1 MSFDL
6 GESYSEFQLLQ
17 RESISELNSL
27 ALLFTHL
34 KTGAEV
40 LVIEN
45 DDDNKVFSATFKTPP
60 SNDRGVAHILEHSV
74 LCGSRKYP
82 VKEPFLELL
91 KGSLQTFLNAMTFPD
106 KTMYPVAS
114 RNKKDFFNLMD
125 VYLDAVF
132 YPNITEETFMQEG
145 WHHELELPD
154 KNITYKGV
162 VFNEMKGVFS
172 SPENILD
179 RHLAHSLFPSTTY
192 GFESGGDP
200 EAITDLTYREFK
212 NFHNKYY
219 HPSNS
224 RIFFYGDGDTLE
236 YLNFLDNEY
245 LKDFESIQ
253 IESAINAQRRF
264 SKPKRKIIFYPV
276 SKDESLDK
284 KTFVVVGFKLDKS
297 TNHEHCL
304 AFNILS
310 YLLLGTSASPLRK
323 ALLESELG
331 SEVIGGGF
339 DDNRFE
345 TTFAVG
351 LKGTEANNEDEI
363 LELIFS
369 TLKNLVDDGIEENM
383 VRSAVNSIDFKLR
396 ESNFGGFPKGI
407 VYNIQ
412 TLASWLYGSD
422 PFMHLKY
429 DKLMGKIKRK
439 SKERYFE
446 NLIDKYLL
454 NNNHQSVMI
463 AKPKPGLE
471 KKKDAKVRK
480 NMRTL
485 KASMSQSD
493 IENLVQ
499 KTQQLQAMQIKPDSP
514 EALEKL
520 PSLDIQ
526 DIEVKSERFPMELK
540 RESKPKILFHD
551 LFTNNI
557 AYVQIGFDALSIPLD
572 KIPYLSLVGK
582 LVLGMGTRRHSYME
596 ISQLLGIHTGGLR
609 SWHFTSAEIN
619 DHKSILSRIFFS
631 GKALMENLNHLFDIW
646 EELIQEHDFNNPKRL
661 IEIIKSSKADM
672 EDSILS
678 SGNHYVLSRL
688 NSYKSP
694 LGQYN
699 ELSEG
704 ISYYKF
710 LEKLLDRAE
719 KNPDEVAEEFR
730 NIAQSLFTKENIFV
744 NITAPE
750 NDYKKIEKRVI
761 GLTQNLSDKKQPLVN
776 FKFETGPVNE
786 AFLTASSVQ
795 FVGKGANLFELGMEY
810 SGKFDVLNSV
820 LRTCFL
826 WDRVRVQGGAYG
838 SQSSFD
844 SYSGD
849 YGLVSYRDPNLTETL
864 DIYDQIA
871 DYIENFNISEKE
883 LTKILIGCVGRLD
896 PPMTADRKGSASMVE
911 YLTGKTYELKQK
923 RRDEL
928 LSTRLEDI
936 KSFAVLFR
944 KIKESGNICVL
955 GNDEKIKKSKNRFDH
970 LVKVFD

>member
-1 MSFDL
+1 MSFEL
-6 GESYSEFQLLQ
+6 GKNYSGFQLQ
-17 RESISELNSL
+17 QQESISELNSL

-40 LVIEN
+40 LVMEN

-132 YPNITEETFMQEG
+132 YPNITQETFMQEG

-154 KNITYKGV
+154 QNISYKGV

-172 SPENILD
+172 SPESILD

-200 EAITDLTYREFK
+200 EAITDLTYKEFK
-212 NFHNKYY
+212 DFHNKHY

-245 LKDFESIQ
+245 LKDFNSIK
-253 IESAINAQRRF
+253 IESAISAQRRF
-264 SKPKRKIIFYPV
+264 SKPKRKEIFYPV

-304 AFNILS
+304 AFSILS
-310 YLLLGTSASPLRK
+310 HLLLGTSASPLRK

-351 LKGTEANNEDEI
+351 LKGTEASNEDKI
-363 LELIFS
+363 IRLIFS
-369 TLKNLVDDGIEENM
+369 TLKNLVDDGIETNM
-383 VRSAVNSIDFKLR
+383 VKSAVNSIDFKLR

-429 DKLMGKIKRK
+429 DKLMEKIKRK
-439 SKERYFE
+439 SNEKYFE
-446 NLIDKYLL
+446 NLIYKYLL
-454 NNNHQSVMI
+454 NNNHQSVML
-463 AKPKPGLE
+463 AKPKPDLE
-471 KKKDAKVRK
+471 KKKEAKVRK
-480 NMRTL
+480 SMKTL

-493 IENLVQ
+493 IKNLVQ
-499 KTQQLQAMQIKPDSP
+499 KTQELQAMQIKPDSP

-526 DIEVKSERFPMELK
+526 DIAVESERFPMALK
-540 RESKPKILFHD
+540 RESEPKILFHV

-572 KIPYLSLVGK
+572 KIPYLSLVGN
-582 LVLGMGTRRHSYME
+582 LVLGMGTRKHSYME

-609 SWHFTSAEIN
+609 SWHFTSAEVN
-619 DHKSILSRIFFS
+619 DHKKILSHIFFS
-631 GKALMENLNHLFDIW
+631 GKCLMGNTDHLFDIW
-646 EELIQEHDFNNPKRL
+646 EEVILEHDFNNPKRL
-661 IEIIKSSKADM
+661 IEIIKSSKASM

-688 NSYKSP
+688 NSYQSII
-694 LGQYN
+694 GQYD
-699 ELSEG
+699 ELTDG
-704 ISYYKF
+704 ISYYRF

-719 KNPDEVAEEFR
+719 KNIDEVAEEFKGITQ
-730 NIAQSLFTKENIFV
+730 NLFTKENIFV

-750 NDYKKIEKRVI
+750 SDYKKIENRVVGLSQKLPSKKQSPAKLKFEI
-761 GLTQNLSDKKQPLVN
+761 GLI
-776 FKFETGPVNE
+776 NE

-795 FVGKGANLFELGMEY
+795 FVGKGINLFELGMEY
-810 SGKFDVLNSV
+810 SGRFDVLNAV

-864 DIYDQIA
+864 DIYDQIG
-871 DYIENFNISEKE
+871 DYLDTLDISDKE

-896 PPMTADRKGSASMVE
+896 PPMTADRKGSISMVE

-928 LSTRLEDI
+928 LSTRLGDI
-936 KSFAVLFR
+936 KSFAGLCR
-944 KIKESGNICVL
+944 KIKASGNVCVL
-955 GNDEKIKKSKNRFDH
+955 GNEEKIKKSKNSFDH

>member
-6 GESYSEFQLLQ
+6 GKSYSGFQLNQ

-27 ALLFTHL
+27 ALLFTHQ

-40 LVIEN
+40 LVMEN

-172 SPENILD
+172 SPESILD

-200 EAITDLTYREFK
+200 EAITDLTYQEFK
-212 NFHNKYY
+212 NFHSMHY

-236 YLNFLDNEY
+236 YLNFLDDGY
-245 LKDFESIQ
+245 LKNFKSAPVQ
-253 IESAINAQRRF
+253 SAISPQRRF
-264 SKPKRKIIFYPV
+264 SKPKRKEIFYPV
-276 SKDESLDK
+276 SKGESLDH

-310 YLLLGTSASPLRK
+310 YLLLGTAASPLRK
-323 ALLESELG
+323 ALLDSELG
-331 SEVIGGGF
+331 SEVVGGGF
-339 DDNRFE
+339 DDNRLE

-351 LKGTEANNEDEI
+351 LKGTEGNNEDKI

-369 TLKNLVDDGIEENM
+369 TLKNLVDKGIEEDM
-383 VRSAVNSIDFKLR
+383 VKSAVNSVDFKLR

-412 TLASWLYGSD
+412 TLASWLYGAD

-429 DKLMGKIKRK
+429 DKLMEKIKRK
-439 SKERYFE
+439 STDRYFE
-446 NLIDKYLL
+446 SLIDKYLL
-454 NNNHQSVMI
+454 NNNHQSVML
-463 AKPKPGLE
+463 AKPKPDLE

-485 KASMSQSD
+485 KDSMSLKD
-493 IENLVQ
+493 IESLVQ
-499 KTQQLQAMQIKPDSP
+499 KTQELQAMQIKADTP

-526 DIEVKSERFPMELK
+526 DIGVKSERFPMELK
-540 RESKPKILFHD
+540 RESEPKILFHD

-557 AYVQIGFDALSIPLD
+557 AYVQIGFDALNVPLN
-572 KIPYLSLVGK
+572 KIPYLSLIGS
-582 LVLGMGTRRHSYME
+582 LVLGMGTRKHSYME

-609 SWHFTSAEIN
+609 SWHFTASNVN
-619 DHKSILSRIFFS
+619 DPKKILSRIFFS
-631 GKALMENLNHLFDIW
+631 GKALMGNLDHLFNIW
-646 EELIQEHDFNNPKRL
+646 EEVIFEYDFNNPKRL
-661 IEIIKSSKADM
+661 VEIIKSSKAGM

-688 NSYKSP
+688 NSYQSL
-694 LGQYN
+694 LGKYN
-699 ELSEG
+699 ELVEG
-704 ISYYKF
+704 ISYYRF
-710 LEKLLDRAE
+710 LDELLVRVE
-719 KNPDEVAEEFR
+719 KNPDEVAEEFKGV
-730 NIAQSLFTKENIFV
+730 AQSLFTKENIFV
-744 NITAPE
+744 NITSPE
-750 NDYKKIEKRVI
+750 SDYKIIEKRAI
-761 GLTQNLSDKKQPLVN
+761 GLTQNLSDKKEFPADL
-776 FKFETGPVNE
+776 KFDVGPKNE

-810 SGKFDVLNSV
+810 SGKFDVLNAV

-844 SYSGD
+844 PYSGD

-871 DYIENFNISEKE
+871 DYIENLDISDTE

-896 PPMTADRKGSASMVE
+896 PPITADRKGAVSMVE
-911 YLTGKTYELKQK
+911 YLTEKTYELKQK

-928 LSTRLEDI
+928 LSTSLEDI

-955 GNDEKIKKSKNRFDH
+955 GNEEKIKKSKNRFDH

>member
-1 MSFDL
+1 MSFEL
-6 GESYSEFQLLQ
+6 GKNYSGFQLQ
-17 RESISELNSL
+17 QQESISELNSL

-40 LVIEN
+40 LVMEN

-132 YPNITEETFMQEG
+132 YPNITQETFMQEG

-154 KNITYKGV
+154 QNISYKGV

-172 SPENILD
+172 SPESILD

-200 EAITDLTYREFK
+200 EAITDLTYKEFK
-212 NFHNKYY
+212 DFHNKHY

-245 LKDFESIQ
+245 LKDFNSIK
-253 IESAINAQRRF
+253 IESAISAQRRF
-264 SKPKRKIIFYPV
+264 SKPKRKEIFYPV

-304 AFNILS
+304 TFSILS
-310 YLLLGTSASPLRK
+310 HLLLGTSASPLRK

-351 LKGTEANNEDEI
+351 LKGTEASNEDKI
-363 LELIFS
+363 IRLIFS
-369 TLKNLVDDGIEENM
+369 TLKNLVDDGIETNM
-383 VRSAVNSIDFKLR
+383 VKSAVNSIDFKLR

-429 DKLMGKIKRK
+429 DKLMEKIKRK
-439 SKERYFE
+439 SNEKYFE
-446 NLIDKYLL
+446 NLIYKYLL
-454 NNNHQSVMI
+454 NNNHQSVML
-463 AKPKPGLE
+463 AKPKPDLE
-471 KKKDAKVRK
+471 KKKEAKVRK
-480 NMRTL
+480 SMKTL

-493 IENLVQ
+493 IKNLVQ
-499 KTQQLQAMQIKPDSP
+499 KTQELQAMQIKPDSP

-526 DIEVKSERFPMELK
+526 DIAVESERFPMELK
-540 RESKPKILFHD
+540 RESEPKILFHD

-572 KIPYLSLVGK
+572 KIPYLSLVGN
-582 LVLGMGTRRHSYME
+582 LVLGMGTRKHSYME

-609 SWHFTSAEIN
+609 SWHFTSAEVN
-619 DHKSILSRIFFS
+619 DHKKILSHIFFS
-631 GKALMENLNHLFDIW
+631 GKCLMGNTDHLFDIW
-646 EELIQEHDFNNPKRL
+646 EEVILEHDFNNPKRL
-661 IEIIKSSKADM
+661 IEIIKSSKASM
-672 EDSILS
+672 EDSI
-678 SGNHYVLSRL
+678 
-688 NSYKSP
+688 
-694 LGQYN
+694 
-699 ELSEG
+699 
-704 ISYYKF
+704 
-710 LEKLLDRAE
+710 
-719 KNPDEVAEEFR
+719 
-730 NIAQSLFTKENIFV
+730 
-744 NITAPE
+744 
-750 NDYKKIEKRVI
+750 
-761 GLTQNLSDKKQPLVN
+761 
-776 FKFETGPVNE
+776 
-786 AFLTASSVQ
+786 
-795 FVGKGANLFELGMEY
+795 
-810 SGKFDVLNSV
+810 
-820 LRTCFL
+820 
-826 WDRVRVQGGAYG
+826 
-838 SQSSFD
+838 
-844 SYSGD
+844 
-849 YGLVSYRDPNLTETL
+849 
-864 DIYDQIA
+864 
-871 DYIENFNISEKE
+871 
-883 LTKILIGCVGRLD
+883 
-896 PPMTADRKGSASMVE
+896 
-911 YLTGKTYELKQK
+911 
-923 RRDEL
+923 
-928 LSTRLEDI
+928 
-936 KSFAVLFR
+936 
-944 KIKESGNICVL
+944 
-955 GNDEKIKKSKNRFDH
+955 
-970 LVKVFD
+970 

>member
-1 MSFDL
+1 MSFEL
-6 GESYSEFQLLQ
+6 GKNYSGFQLQ
-17 RESISELNSL
+17 QQESISELNSL

-40 LVIEN
+40 LVMEN

-132 YPNITEETFMQEG
+132 YPNITQETFMQEG

-154 KNITYKGV
+154 ENISYKGV

-172 SPENILD
+172 SPESILD

-200 EAITDLTYREFK
+200 EAITDLTYKEFK
-212 NFHNKYY
+212 DFHNKHY

-245 LKDFESIQ
+245 LKDFDSIK
-253 IESAINAQRRF
+253 IESAISTQRRF
-264 SKPKRKIIFYPV
+264 SKPKRKEIFYPV

-304 AFNILS
+304 AFSILS
-310 YLLLGTSASPLRK
+310 HLLLGTSASPLRK

-351 LKGTEANNEDEI
+351 LKGTEASNEDKI
-363 LELIFS
+363 IGLIFS
-369 TLKNLVDDGIEENM
+369 TLKNLVDDGIETNM
-383 VRSAVNSIDFKLR
+383 VKSAVNSIDFKLR

-429 DKLMGKIKRK
+429 DKLMEKIKRK
-439 SKERYFE
+439 SNEKYFE

-454 NNNHQSVMI
+454 NNNHQSVML
-463 AKPKPGLE
+463 AKPKPDLE

-480 NMRTL
+480 NMKTL

-493 IENLVQ
+493 IKNLVQ
-499 KTQQLQAMQIKPDSP
+499 KTQELQAMQIKPDSP

-526 DIEVKSERFPMELK
+526 DITVESERFPMELK
-540 RESKPKILFHD
+540 RESEPKILFHD

-572 KIPYLSLVGK
+572 KIPYLSLVGN
-582 LVLGMGTRRHSYME
+582 LVLGMGTRKHSYME

-609 SWHFTSAEIN
+609 SWHFTSAEVN
-619 DHKSILSRIFFS
+619 DHKKILSHIFFS
-631 GKALMENLNHLFDIW
+631 GKCLMGNTDHLFDIW
-646 EELIQEHDFNNPKRL
+646 EEVILEYDFNNPKRL
-661 IEIIKSSKADM
+661 IEIIKSSKASM

-688 NSYKSP
+688 NSYQSII
-694 LGQYN
+694 GQYD
-699 ELSEG
+699 ELTDG
-704 ISYYKF
+704 ISYYRF

-719 KNPDEVAEEFR
+719 KNIDEVAEEFKGITQ
-730 NIAQSLFTKENIFV
+730 NLFTKENIFV

-750 NDYKKIEKRVI
+750 SDYKKIEDRVVD
-761 GLTQNLSDKKQPLVN
+761 LSQKLPSKKQSPVKL
-776 FKFETGPVNE
+776 KFEIGPVNE

-795 FVGKGANLFELGMEY
+795 FVGKGINLFELGMKY
-810 SGKFDVLNSV
+810 SGRFDVLNAV

-864 DIYDQIA
+864 DIYDQIGEYL
-871 DYIENFNISEKE
+871 DTLDISDKE

-896 PPMTADRKGSASMVE
+896 PPMTADRKGSISMVE

-928 LSTRLEDI
+928 LSTRLDDI
-936 KSFAVLFR
+936 KSFAGIFR
-944 KIKESGNICVL
+944 KIKESGNVCVL
-955 GNDEKIKKSKNRFDH
+955 GNEEKIKKSKNRFDH

>member
-1 MSFDL
+1 MSFEL
-6 GESYSEFQLLQ
+6 GESYSGFTLYQQ
-17 RESISELNSL
+17 ESISELNSM

-40 LVIEN
+40 LVMEN

-154 KNITYKGV
+154 RNITYKGV
-162 VFNEMKGVFS
+162 VLNEMKGVFS
-172 SPENILD
+172 SPESILD

-200 EAITDLTYREFK
+200 EAITDLTYKEFK
-212 NFHNKYY
+212 NFHNKHY

-224 RIFFYGDGDTLE
+224 RIFFYGDGNTLE
-236 YLNFLDNEY
+236 YLNFLDNKY
-245 LKDFESIQ
+245 LKDFESIK
-253 IESAINAQRRF
+253 IESSVSAQRRF
-264 SKPKRKIIFYPV
+264 SKPKRKVIFYPV
-276 SKDESLDK
+276 SKDESLSQ
-284 KTFVVVGFKLDKS
+284 KTFVAVGFKLDKS

-323 ALLESELG
+323 ALLDSELG

-339 DDNRFE
+339 DENRFE

-351 LKGTEANNEDEI
+351 LKGTEANNENKI

-369 TLKNLVDDGIEENM
+369 TLENLVDNGIEEDM
-383 VRSAVNSIDFKLR
+383 VKSAVNSIDFKLR

-429 DKLMGKIKRK
+429 DKLMRKIKRK
-439 SKERYFE
+439 SQERYFE
-446 NLIDKYLL
+446 SLIDKYLL
-454 NNNHQSVMI
+454 NNNHQSVVL
-463 AKPKPGLE
+463 AKPKSDLE
-471 KKKDAKVRK
+471 KKKDAKIRK
-480 NMRTL
+480 NMRAL
-485 KASMSQSD
+485 KASMSQND
-493 IENLVQ
+493 IDSLVK
-499 KTQQLQAMQIKPDSP
+499 KTQELQAMQIKPDSP
-514 EALEKL
+514 EDLEKL

-540 RESKPKILFHD
+540 RESEPKILFHD

-557 AYVQIGFDALSIPLD
+557 AYVQIGFDALNIPLE
-572 KIPYLSLVGK
+572 KIPYLSLVGN
-582 LVLGMGTRRHSYME
+582 LVLGMGTNRHSYME

-609 SWHFTSAEIN
+609 SWHFTSTKIN
-619 DHKSILSRIFFS
+619 DHKNILSRIFFS
-631 GKALMENLNHLFDIW
+631 GKGLMENLDHLFNIW
-646 EELIQEHDFNNPKRL
+646 EEVILEHDFNNPKRL
-661 IEIIKSSKADM
+661 IEIIKSSKALM

-688 NSYKSP
+688 NSYKSL

-699 ELSEG
+699 EIIEG

-719 KNPDEVAEEFR
+719 KNPNEVAEEFKR
-730 NIAQSLFTKENIFV
+730 VTQSLFTKENIFV
-744 NITAPE
+744 NITAPG

-761 GLTQNLSDKKQPLVN
+761 GLTQKLPHQKQPSV
-776 FKFETGPVNE
+776 KFEFKTGPVNE

-795 FVGKGANLFELGMEY
+795 FVGKGANLYELGMEY
-810 SGKFDVLNSV
+810 SGKFDVLNAV

-871 DYIENFNISEKE
+871 DYIENLGISEKE
-883 LTKILIGCVGRLD
+883 LTKVLIGCVGRLD
-896 PPMTADRKGSASMVE
+896 PPMTPDRKGSTSMIE

-928 LSTRLEDI
+928 LSTRVEDI
-936 KSFAVLFR
+936 KSFASLFR
-944 KIKESGNICVL
+944 KIKESGSICVL
-955 GNDEKIKKSKNRFDH
+955 GNEEKINKSKNRFDH

>member
-1 MSFDL
+1 MGFEL
-6 GESYSEFQLLQ
+6 GKNYSGFRLNQQ
-17 RESISELNSL
+17 ESISELNSL

-40 LVIEN
+40 LVMEN

-145 WHHELELPD
+145 WHHELERPD

-172 SPENILD
+172 SPESILD

-200 EAITDLTYREFK
+200 EAITDLTYEEFK
-212 NFHNKYY
+212 SFHNKHY

-245 LKDFESIQ
+245 LKDFESIE
-253 IESAINAQRRF
+253 IESAVNAQRRF
-264 SKPKRKIIFYPV
+264 SKPKRKEIFYPV

-284 KTFVVVGFKLDKS
+284 KTFVIVGFKLDKS

-323 ALLESELG
+323 ALLDSEFG

-351 LKGTEANNEDEI
+351 LKGTETDNEDQI
-363 LELIFS
+363 IELIFS
-369 TLKNLVDDGIEENM
+369 TLKNLVDNGIEENM
-383 VRSAVNSIDFKLR
+383 VKSAVNSIDFKLR

-412 TLASWLYGSD
+412 TLASWLYDSD

-446 NLIDKYLL
+446 NLIGKYLL
-454 NNNHQSVMI
+454 NNNHQSVML
-463 AKPKPGLE
+463 AKPKPDLE

-480 NMRTL
+480 NMRAL
-485 KASMSQSD
+485 KGSMSQND
-493 IENLVQ
+493 IKNLVQ
-499 KTQQLQAMQIKPDSP
+499 KTQELQAMQIKPDSP

-520 PSLDIQ
+520 PSLDIH
-526 DIEVKSERFPMELK
+526 DIEVESERFPMELRK
-540 RESKPKILFHD
+540 ESEPKILFHD

-572 KIPYLSLVGK
+572 KIPYLSLVGN
-582 LVLGMGTRRHSYME
+582 LVLGMGTRKHSYME

-609 SWHFTSAEIN
+609 SWHFTSTRIN
-619 DHKSILSRIFFS
+619 DHKSLLSRIFFS
-631 GKALMENLNHLFDIW
+631 GKGLMENLDHLFDIW
-646 EELIQEHDFNNPKRL
+646 DEVILEYDFNNPKRL
-661 IEIIKSSKADM
+661 VEIIKSSKASM

-688 NSYKSP
+688 NSYQSS

-699 ELSEG
+699 ELTDG
-704 ISYYKF
+704 ISYYRF
-710 LEKLLDRAE
+710 LETLLDRAE
-719 KNPDEVAEEFR
+719 KNPDEVAEEFKGVT
-730 NIAQSLFTKENIFV
+730 QSLFTKENIFV

-750 NDYKKIEKRVI
+750 NDYKRIEKRVMS
-761 GLTQNLSDKKQPLVN
+761 LTQNLSTKKQTPAILK
-776 FKFETGPVNE
+776 FKTGPVNE
-786 AFLTASSVQ
+786 AFLTVSSVQ
-795 FVGKGANLFELGMEY
+795 FVGKGTNLFELGMEY
-810 SGKFDVLNSV
+810 SGKFDVLNAV

-864 DIYDQIA
+864 DIYDQIG
-871 DYIENFNISEKE
+871 DYLKNLDISDKE

-911 YLTGKTYELKQK
+911 YLTGKTYALKQK

-936 KSFAVLFR
+936 KSFAGLFR
-944 KIKESGNICVL
+944 KIKESGNVCVL
-955 GNDEKIKKSKNRFDH
+955 GNEEKIKKSKNRFDH

>member
-1 MSFDL
+1 MSFEL
-6 GESYSEFQLLQ
+6 GKNYSGFQLQ
-17 RESISELNSL
+17 QQESISELNSL

-40 LVIEN
+40 LVMEN

-132 YPNITEETFMQEG
+132 YPNITQETFMQEG

-154 KNITYKGV
+154 QNISYKGV

-172 SPENILD
+172 SPESILD

-200 EAITDLTYREFK
+200 EAITDLTYKEFK
-212 NFHNKYY
+212 DFHNKHY

-245 LKDFESIQ
+245 LKDFNSIK
-253 IESAINAQRRF
+253 IESAISAQRRF
-264 SKPKRKIIFYPV
+264 SKPKRKEIFYPV

-304 AFNILS
+304 AFSILS
-310 YLLLGTSASPLRK
+310 HLLLGTSASPLRK

-351 LKGTEANNEDEI
+351 LKGTEASNEDKI
-363 LELIFS
+363 IRLIFS
-369 TLKNLVDDGIEENM
+369 TLKNLVDDGIETNM
-383 VRSAVNSIDFKLR
+383 VKSAVNSIDFKLR

-429 DKLMGKIKRK
+429 DKLMEKIKRK
-439 SKERYFE
+439 SNEKYFE

-454 NNNHQSVMI
+454 NNNHQSVML
-463 AKPKPGLE
+463 AKPKPDLE
-471 KKKDAKVRK
+471 KKKEAKVRK
-480 NMRTL
+480 SMKIL
-485 KASMSQSD
+485 KASMSQND

-499 KTQQLQAMQIKPDSP
+499 KTQELQAMQVKSDPP

-520 PSLDIQ
+520 PSLDIK
-526 DIEVKSERFPMELK
+526 DITVKSERFPMELK
-540 RESKPKILFHD
+540 RESEPKILFHD

-557 AYVQIGFDALSIPLD
+557 AYIQIGFDALSIPLD
-572 KIPYLSLVGK
+572 KVPYLSLVGN
-582 LVLGMGTRRHSYME
+582 LVLGMGTQKHSYME

-609 SWHFTSAEIN
+609 SWHFTSAEVN
-619 DHKSILSRIFFS
+619 DHKKILSHIFFS
-631 GKALMENLNHLFDIW
+631 GKCLMENIDHLFDIW
-646 EELIQEHDFNNPKRL
+646 EEVILEYDFNNPKRL
-661 IEIIKSSKADM
+661 IEIIKSSKASM
-672 EDSILS
+672 EDSVLS

-688 NSYKSP
+688 NSYQSII
-694 LGQYN
+694 GQYN
-699 ELSEG
+699 ELTDG
-704 ISYYKF
+704 ISYFRF

-719 KNPDEVAEEFR
+719 KNINEVAEEFKA
-730 NIAQSLFTKENIFV
+730 ITQCLFTKENIFV

-750 NDYKKIEKRVI
+750 SNYKKIENKVV
-761 GLTQNLSDKKQPLVN
+761 GLSQKLSSKKQSPTKLI
-776 FKFETGPVNE
+776 FKTSPTNE

-795 FVGKGANLFELGMEY
+795 FVGKGINLFELGMEY
-810 SGKFDVLNSV
+810 SGRFDVLNAV

-864 DIYDQIA
+864 DIYDQIG
-871 DYIENFNISEKE
+871 DYLETLDISDKE

-896 PPMTADRKGSASMVE
+896 PPMTADRKGSVSMVE

-928 LSTRLEDI
+928 LSTRLDDI
-936 KSFAVLFR
+936 KSFAGLFR
-944 KIKESGNICVL
+944 KIKESGNVCVL
-955 GNDEKIKKSKNRFDH
+955 GNEEKIKKSKNRFDH

>member
-1 MSFDL
+1 MSFEL
-6 GESYSEFQLLQ
+6 GKNYSGFQLQ
-17 RESISELNSL
+17 QQESISELNSL

-40 LVIEN
+40 LVMEN

-132 YPNITEETFMQEG
+132 YPNITQETFMQEG

-154 KNITYKGV
+154 QNISYKGV

-172 SPENILD
+172 SPESILD

-200 EAITDLTYREFK
+200 EAITDLTYKEFK
-212 NFHNKYY
+212 DFHNKHY

-245 LKDFESIQ
+245 LKDFNSIK
-253 IESAINAQRRF
+253 IESAISAQRRF
-264 SKPKRKIIFYPV
+264 SKPKRKEIFYPV

-304 AFNILS
+304 AFSILS
-310 YLLLGTSASPLRK
+310 HLLLGTSASPLRK

-351 LKGTEANNEDEI
+351 LKGTEASNEDKI
-363 LELIFS
+363 IRLIFS
-369 TLKNLVDDGIEENM
+369 TLKNLVDDGIETNM
-383 VRSAVNSIDFKLR
+383 VKSAVNSIDFKLR

-429 DKLMGKIKRK
+429 DKLMEKIKRK
-439 SKERYFE
+439 SNEKYFE
-446 NLIDKYLL
+446 NLIYKYLL
-454 NNNHQSVMI
+454 NNNHQSVML
-463 AKPKPGLE
+463 AKPKPDLE
-471 KKKDAKVRK
+471 KKKEAKVRK
-480 NMRTL
+480 SMKTL

-493 IENLVQ
+493 IKNLVQ
-499 KTQQLQAMQIKPDSP
+499 KTQELQAMQIKPDSP

-526 DIEVKSERFPMELK
+526 DIAVESERFPMELK
-540 RESKPKILFHD
+540 RESEPKILFHD

-572 KIPYLSLVGK
+572 KIPYLSLVGN
-582 LVLGMGTRRHSYME
+582 LVLGMGTRKHSYME

-609 SWHFTSAEIN
+609 SWHFTSAEVN
-619 DHKSILSRIFFS
+619 DHKKILSHIFFS
-631 GKALMENLNHLFDIW
+631 GKCLMGNTDHLFDIW
-646 EELIQEHDFNNPKRL
+646 EEVILEHDFNNPKRL
-661 IEIIKSSKADM
+661 IEIIKSSKASM

-688 NSYKSP
+688 NSYQSII
-694 LGQYN
+694 GQYD
-699 ELSEG
+699 ELTDG
-704 ISYYKF
+704 ISYYRF

-719 KNPDEVAEEFR
+719 KNIDEVAEEFKGITQ
-730 NIAQSLFTKENIFV
+730 NLFTKENIFV

-750 NDYKKIEKRVI
+750 SDYKKIENRVV
-761 GLTQNLSDKKQPLVN
+761 GLSQKLPSKKQSPEKL
-776 FKFETGPVNE
+776 KFEIGPINE

-795 FVGKGANLFELGMEY
+795 FVGKGINLFELGMEY
-810 SGKFDVLNSV
+810 SGRFDVLNAV

-864 DIYDQIA
+864 DIYDQIG
-871 DYIENFNISEKE
+871 DYLDTLDISDKE

-896 PPMTADRKGSASMVE
+896 PPMTADRKGSISMVE

-928 LSTRLEDI
+928 LSTRLGDI
-936 KSFAVLFR
+936 KSFAGLFR
-944 KIKESGNICVL
+944 KIKESGNVCVL
-955 GNDEKIKKSKNRFDH
+955 GNEEKIKKSKNSFDH

>member
-172 SPENILD
+172 SPESILD

-284 KTFVVVGFKLDKS
+284 KTFVIVGFKLDKS

-369 TLKNLVDDGIEENM
+369 TLKNLVDDGIEEDM

-422 PFMHLKY
+422 PFIHLKY
-429 DKLMGKIKRK
+429 DKLMEKVKRK

-454 NNNHQSVMI
+454 NNNHQSIMI

-520 PSLDIQ
+520 PSLDIH

-540 RESKPKILFHD
+540 RESEPKILFHD

-596 ISQLLGIHTGGLR
+596 ISQLLGIHTGGLH
-609 SWHFTSAEIN
+609 SWHFTSAKIN

-631 GKALMENLNHLFDIW
+631 GKALMENLDHLFDIW
-646 EELIQEHDFNNPKRL
+646 DELIQEHDFNNPKRL

-699 ELSEG
+699 ELSGG

-710 LEKLLDRAE
+710 LEKLLDHAE

-750 NDYKKIEKRVI
+750 NDYKKIKKSPGNLNELLKIASDIKVEKSKSNQYRAFWINAYNLTVI
-761 GLTQNLSDKKQPLVN
+761 KSVVAQYPLKSPLDVPGFFDEKTHSIAGVKITLNDIENELLRGQFNNDPRFHFVLVCAGLGCPPIIKEAYLPNTIEDQLDRQTTLTLNSAEFIKVNEKKKKVQFSQIFEWYTSDFTVNNMSLIQFVNLYRKKQIPN
-776 FKFETGPVNE
+776 SYK
-786 AFLTASSVQ
+786 SSY
-795 FVGKGANLFELGMEY
+795 Y
-810 SGKFDVLNSV
+810 SYDWSLN
-820 LRTCFL
+820 
-826 WDRVRVQGGAYG
+826 
-838 SQSSFD
+838 
-844 SYSGD
+844 
-849 YGLVSYRDPNLTETL
+849 
-864 DIYDQIA
+864 
-871 DYIENFNISEKE
+871 
-883 LTKILIGCVGRLD
+883 
-896 PPMTADRKGSASMVE
+896 
-911 YLTGKTYELKQK
+911 ELK
-923 RRDEL
+923 
-928 LSTRLEDI
+928 
-936 KSFAVLFR
+936 
-944 KIKESGNICVL
+944 
-955 GNDEKIKKSKNRFDH
+955 
-970 LVKVFD
+970 

>member
-1 MSFDL
+1 
-6 GESYSEFQLLQ
+6 
-17 RESISELNSL
+17 
-27 ALLFTHL
+27 
-34 KTGAEV
+34 
-40 LVIEN
+40 
-45 DDDNKVFSATFKTPP
+45 
-60 SNDRGVAHILEHSV
+60 
-74 LCGSRKYP
+74 
-82 VKEPFLELL
+82 
-91 KGSLQTFLNAMTFPD
+91 
-106 KTMYPVAS
+106 
-114 RNKKDFFNLMD
+114 
-125 VYLDAVF
+125 
-132 YPNITEETFMQEG
+132 

-172 SPENILD
+172 SPESILD

-253 IESAINAQRRF
+253 IESAINTQRRF

-284 KTFVVVGFKLDKS
+284 KTFVIVGFKLDKS

-429 DKLMGKIKRK
+429 DKLMEKIKRK

-463 AKPKPGLE
+463 AKPKPDLE

-540 RESKPKILFHD
+540 RESEPKILFHD
-551 LFTNNI
+551 
-557 AYVQIGFDALSIPLD
+557 
-572 KIPYLSLVGK
+572 
-582 LVLGMGTRRHSYME
+582 
-596 ISQLLGIHTGGLR
+596 
-609 SWHFTSAEIN
+609 
-619 DHKSILSRIFFS
+619 
-631 GKALMENLNHLFDIW
+631 
-646 EELIQEHDFNNPKRL
+646 
-661 IEIIKSSKADM
+661 
-672 EDSILS
+672 
-678 SGNHYVLSRL
+678 
-688 NSYKSP
+688 
-694 LGQYN
+694 
-699 ELSEG
+699 
-704 ISYYKF
+704 
-710 LEKLLDRAE
+710 
-719 KNPDEVAEEFR
+719 
-730 NIAQSLFTKENIFV
+730 
-744 NITAPE
+744 
-750 NDYKKIEKRVI
+750 
-761 GLTQNLSDKKQPLVN
+761 
-776 FKFETGPVNE
+776 
-786 AFLTASSVQ
+786 
-795 FVGKGANLFELGMEY
+795 
-810 SGKFDVLNSV
+810 
-820 LRTCFL
+820 
-826 WDRVRVQGGAYG
+826 
-838 SQSSFD
+838 
-844 SYSGD
+844 
-849 YGLVSYRDPNLTETL
+849 
-864 DIYDQIA
+864 
-871 DYIENFNISEKE
+871 
-883 LTKILIGCVGRLD
+883 
-896 PPMTADRKGSASMVE
+896 
-911 YLTGKTYELKQK
+911 
-923 RRDEL
+923 
-928 LSTRLEDI
+928 
-936 KSFAVLFR
+936 
-944 KIKESGNICVL
+944 
-955 GNDEKIKKSKNRFDH
+955 
-970 LVKVFD
+970 

>member
-1 MSFDL
+1 MSFEL
-6 GESYSEFQLLQ
+6 GKNYSGFQLQ
-17 RESISELNSL
+17 QQESISELNSL

-40 LVIEN
+40 LVMEN

-132 YPNITEETFMQEG
+132 YPNITQETFMQEG

-154 KNITYKGV
+154 QNISYKGV

-172 SPENILD
+172 SPESILD

-200 EAITDLTYREFK
+200 EAITDLTYKEFK
-212 NFHNKYY
+212 DFHNKHY

-245 LKDFESIQ
+245 LKDFNSIK
-253 IESAINAQRRF
+253 IESAISAQRRF
-264 SKPKRKIIFYPV
+264 SKPKRKEIFYPV

-304 AFNILS
+304 AFSILS
-310 YLLLGTSASPLRK
+310 HLLLGTSASPLRK

-351 LKGTEANNEDEI
+351 LKGTEASNEDKI
-363 LELIFS
+363 IRLIFS
-369 TLKNLVDDGIEENM
+369 TLKNLVDDGIETNM
-383 VRSAVNSIDFKLR
+383 VKSAVNSIDFKLR

-429 DKLMGKIKRK
+429 DKLMKKIKRK
-439 SKERYFE
+439 SNEKYFE
-446 NLIDKYLL
+446 NMIDKYLL
-454 NNNHQSVMI
+454 NNNHQSVML
-463 AKPKPGLE
+463 AKPKPDLE
-471 KKKDAKVRK
+471 KKKEAKVRK
-480 NMRTL
+480 SMKIL
-485 KASMSQSD
+485 KASMSQND
-493 IENLVQ
+493 IEKLVQ
-499 KTQQLQAMQIKPDSP
+499 KTQELQAMQVKPDPP

-520 PSLDIQ
+520 PSLDIK
-526 DIEVKSERFPMELK
+526 DITVKSERFPMELK
-540 RESKPKILFHD
+540 RESEPKILFHD

-557 AYVQIGFDALSIPLD
+557 AYIQIGFDALSIPLD
-572 KIPYLSLVGK
+572 KVPYLSLVGN
-582 LVLGMGTRRHSYME
+582 LVLGMGTQKHSYME

-609 SWHFTSAEIN
+609 SWHFTSAEVN
-619 DHKSILSRIFFS
+619 DHKKILSHIFFS
-631 GKALMENLNHLFDIW
+631 GKCLMKNIDHLFDIW
-646 EELIQEHDFNNPKRL
+646 EEVILEYDFNNPKRL
-661 IEIIKSSKADM
+661 IEIIKSSKASM
-672 EDSILS
+672 EDSVLS

-688 NSYKSP
+688 NSYQSII
-694 LGQYN
+694 GQYN
-699 ELSEG
+699 ELTDG
-704 ISYYKF
+704 ISYFRF

-719 KNPDEVAEEFR
+719 KNIDEVADEFKA
-730 NIAQSLFTKENIFV
+730 ITQCLFTKENIFV

-750 NDYKKIEKRVI
+750 SNYKKIENKVV
-761 GLTQNLSDKKQPLVN
+761 GLSQKLSSKKQSPTKLI
-776 FKFETGPVNE
+776 FKTSPTNE

-795 FVGKGANLFELGMEY
+795 FVGKGINLFELGMEY
-810 SGKFDVLNSV
+810 SGRFDVLNAV

-864 DIYDQIA
+864 DIYDQIG
-871 DYIENFNISEKE
+871 DYLETLDISDKE

-896 PPMTADRKGSASMVE
+896 PPMTADRKGSVSMVE

-928 LSTRLEDI
+928 LSTRLDDI
-936 KSFAVLFR
+936 KSFAGLFR
-944 KIKESGNICVL
+944 KIKESGNVCVL
-955 GNDEKIKKSKNRFDH
+955 GNEEKIKKSKNRFDH

>member
-6 GESYSEFQLLQ
+6 GANYSGFRLNQ
-17 RESISELNSL
+17 RESISELDSL

-40 LVIEN
+40 LVMEN

-106 KTMYPVAS
+106 KTMYPLAS
-114 RNKKDFFNLMD
+114 RNKNDFFNLMD

-145 WHHELELPD
+145 WHHELEVPGKD
-154 KNITYKGV
+154 ITYKGV

-172 SPENILD
+172 SPESILD
-179 RHLAHSLFPSTTY
+179 RHLAHSLFPKTTY

-200 EAITDLTYREFK
+200 AVIPELTYNEFK
-212 NFHNKYY
+212 NFHDKYY

-224 RIFFYGDGDTLE
+224 RIFFYGDGETLE
-236 YLNFLDNEY
+236 YLDFLDNKY
-245 LKDFESIQ
+245 LADFESIQ
-253 IESAINAQRRF
+253 IESAVSTQRRF
-264 SKPKRKIIFYPV
+264 SKPKRKVIFYPV

-323 ALLESELG
+323 ALLDSELG

-351 LKGTEANNEDEI
+351 LKGTEDDYENKI

-369 TLKNLVDDGIEENM
+369 TLKNLVDDGIEEDM
-383 VRSAVNSIDFKLR
+383 VKSAVNTIDFKLR

-412 TLASWLYGSD
+412 ALTSWLYGSD

-446 NLIDKYLL
+446 SLIDKYLL
-454 NNNHQSVMI
+454 NNNHQSVML
-463 AKPKPGLE
+463 AKPKPDLT
-471 KKKDAKVRK
+471 KKKEAKVRK
-480 NMRTL
+480 NMRAL
-485 KASMSQSD
+485 KASMSARD
-493 IENLVQ
+493 IESLVQ
-499 KTQQLQAMQIKPDSP
+499 RTQELQAMQVKPDSP
-514 EALEKL
+514 EALGKL
-520 PSLDIQ
+520 PSLDLQ
-526 DIEVKSERFPMELK
+526 DIESESERFPMELK
-540 RESKPKILFHD
+540 RKSEPKILFHD
-551 LFTNNI
+551 LFTNKI
-557 AYVQIGFDALSIPLD
+557 AYVQIGFDACSVPLD
-572 KIPYLSLVGK
+572 KIQYLPLIGR
-582 LVLGMGTRRHSYME
+582 LVLGMGTNRHSYVE

-609 SWHFTSAEIN
+609 SWHFTSATIN
-619 DHKSILSRIFFS
+619 DHRRILSHVFFS
-631 GKALMENLNHLFDIW
+631 GKALMENADYLFDIW
-646 EELIQEHDFNNPKRL
+646 KELILEYDFSNFKRL
-661 IEIIKSSKADM
+661 TEIIRSAKADM
-672 EDSILS
+672 EDAILS

-688 NSYKSP
+688 QSYQSP
-694 LGQYN
+694 IGQYN
-699 ELSEG
+699 EFTEG
-704 ISYYKF
+704 ISFYGF
-710 LEKLLDRAE
+710 LEKLLVRLE
-719 KNPDEVAEEFR
+719 KNPNEVSEEFR
-730 NIAQSLFTKENIFV
+730 SVAQNLFTRENIFV
-744 NITAPE
+744 DITAPE
-750 NDYKKIEKRVI
+750 NDYKEIEKRVI
-761 GLTQNLSDKKQPLVN
+761 ALTQDLSDEKKSPVAFE
-776 FKFETGPVNE
+776 FKAGLVNE

-795 FVGKGANLFELGMEY
+795 FVGKGANLFDLGMEC
-810 SGKFDVLNSV
+810 SGKFDALNSV
-820 LRTCFL
+820 LRTCYL

-844 SYSGD
+844 SLSGD

-864 DIYDQIA
+864 DVYDQIA
-871 DYIENFNISEKE
+871 DYIENLDISDKE

-896 PPMTADRKGSASMVE
+896 PPLSADRKGAVSMVE

-928 LSTRLEDI
+928 LSTRLEDV
-936 KSFAVLFR
+936 KSYAFLF
-944 KIKESGNICVL
+944 KKVKESGNVCVL
-955 GNDEKIKKSKNRFDH
+955 GNEEKIKKSKNRFDH

>member
-1 MSFDL
+1 MGFEL
-6 GESYSEFQLLQ
+6 GGNYSGFRLNQQ
-17 RESISELNSL
+17 ESISELNSL

-40 LVIEN
+40 LVMEN

-145 WHHELELPD
+145 WHHELEHPD

-172 SPENILD
+172 SPESILD

-284 KTFVVVGFKLDKS
+284 KTFVIVGFKLDKS

-369 TLKNLVDDGIEENM
+369 TLKNLVDDGIEEDM

-422 PFMHLKY
+422 PFIHLKY
-429 DKLMGKIKRK
+429 DKLMEKVKRK

-454 NNNHQSVMI
+454 NNNHQSIMI
-463 AKPKPGLE
+463 AKPKPDLE

-499 KTQQLQAMQIKPDSP
+499 KTQELQAMQIKPDSP

-520 PSLDIQ
+520 PSLDIH

-540 RESKPKILFHD
+540 RESEPKILFHD

-572 KIPYLSLVGK
+572 QIPYLSLVGK

-596 ISQLLGIHTGGLR
+596 ISQLLGIHTGGLH
-609 SWHFTSAEIN
+609 SWHFTSAKIN

-631 GKALMENLNHLFDIW
+631 GKALMENLDHLFDIW

-699 ELSEG
+699 ELSGG

-710 LEKLLDRAE
+710 LEKLLDHAE

-750 NDYKKIEKRVI
+750 NDYKKIKKRVI

-871 DYIENFNISEKE
+871 DYIENFNVSEKE

>member
-1 MSFDL
+1 MSFNL
-6 GESYSEFQLLQ
+6 GESYSGFRLSQ

-40 LVIEN
+40 LVMEN

-114 RNKKDFFNLMD
+114 RNKNDFFNLMD

-145 WHHELELPD
+145 WHHELELPNKD
-154 KNITYKGV
+154 ITYKGV

-172 SPENILD
+172 SPESILD
-179 RHLAHSLFPSTTY
+179 RHLVRSLFPKTTY

-200 EAITDLTYREFK
+200 EAITELTYNEFK
-212 NFHNKYY
+212 NFHSKHY

-224 RIFFYGDGDTLE
+224 RIFFYGDGNTEE
-236 YLNFLDNEY
+236 YLNFLQDNY
-245 LKDFESIQ
+245 LKAFKSIEV
-253 IESAINAQRRF
+253 ESAVSIQRRF
-264 SKPKRKIIFYPV
+264 SKPKRKVIFYPV

-304 AFNILS
+304 AFSILS
-310 YLLLGTSASPLRK
+310 YLLIGTSASPLRK
-323 ALLESELG
+323 TLIDSELG
-331 SEVIGGGF
+331 SEIIGGGF

-351 LKGTEANNEDEI
+351 LKGTEGDHEEKI
-363 LELIFS
+363 IELIFS
-369 TLKNLVDDGIEENM
+369 TLKNMVDDGIEENM
-383 VRSAVNSIDFKLR
+383 VKSAVNTVDFKLR

-412 TLASWLYGSD
+412 TLASWLHDSD

-429 DKLMGKIKRK
+429 DKVMRKIKSK

-454 NNNHQSVMI
+454 NNNHQSVML
-463 AKPKPGLE
+463 AKPKPDLE
-471 KKKDAKVRK
+471 KKKEAKVRK
-480 NMRTL
+480 NMRAL
-485 KASMSQSD
+485 KASMSPKD
-493 IENLVQ
+493 IDDLVMRT
-499 KTQQLQAMQIKPDSP
+499 KKLQAMQIKPDSL
-514 EALEKL
+514 ENLEKL
-520 PSLDIQ
+520 PSLDLK
-526 DIEVKSERFPMELK
+526 DIETESERFPMEVK
-540 RESKPKILFHD
+540 RDSKPKILFHD
-551 LFTNNI
+551 LFTNKI
-557 AYVQIGFDALSIPLD
+557 AYIQIGFDALSVPIE
-572 KIPYLSLVGK
+572 KVPYLSLVGN
-582 LVLGMGTRRHSYME
+582 LVLGMGTRHHSYME

-609 SWHFTSAEIN
+609 SWHFTSASIS
-619 DHKSILSRIFFS
+619 DHKRILSHVFFS
-631 GKALMENLNHLFDIW
+631 GKVLMENLDHLLDIW
-646 EELIQEHDFNNPKRL
+646 QELIGEYDFNNPKRL
-661 IEIIKSSKADM
+661 IEIIKSAKADM

-678 SGNHYVLSRL
+678 SGNHFVLSRL
-688 NSYKSP
+688 QSYQSP

-699 ELSEG
+699 ELTEG
-704 ISYYKF
+704 ISLYKF
-710 LEKLLDRAE
+710 LEKLLVRAM
-719 KNPDEVAEEFR
+719 KNPDEVAEEFKSVAK
-730 NIAQSLFTKENIFV
+730 NLFTQENIFV

-750 NDYKKIEKRVI
+750 NDYKKIEKGVMA
-761 GLTQNLSDKKQPLVN
+761 LTQNLSDEKKPPVPLD
-776 FKFETGPVNE
+776 FASGLVNE

-795 FVGKGANLFELGMEY
+795 FVGKGANLFDLGMAY
-810 SGKFDVLNSV
+810 SGQFDVLNAV
-820 LRTCFL
+820 LRTCYL

-844 SYSGD
+844 SLSGD

-864 DIYDQIA
+864 DLYDQIA
-871 DYIENFNISEKE
+871 DYIESLDISDKE

-896 PPMTADRKGSASMVE
+896 PPLSADRKGAVSMVE

-936 KSFAVLFR
+936 KSYASLFR
-944 KIKESGNICVL
+944 KIKESGNVCVL
-955 GNDEKIKKSKNRFDH
+955 GNEEKIKQSKKRFDH
-970 LVKVFD
+970 LVKVFE

>member
-1 MSFDL
+1 MSFEL
-6 GESYSEFQLLQ
+6 GKNYSGFQLQ
-17 RESISELNSL
+17 QQESISELNSL

-40 LVIEN
+40 LVMEN

-132 YPNITEETFMQEG
+132 YPNITQETFMQEG

-154 KNITYKGV
+154 QNISYKGV

-172 SPENILD
+172 SPESILD

-200 EAITDLTYREFK
+200 EAITDLTYKEFK
-212 NFHNKYY
+212 DFHNKHY

-245 LKDFESIQ
+245 LKDFNSIK
-253 IESAINAQRRF
+253 IESAISAQRRF
-264 SKPKRKIIFYPV
+264 SKPKRKEIFYPV

-304 AFNILS
+304 AFSILS
-310 YLLLGTSASPLRK
+310 HLLLGTSASPLRK

-351 LKGTEANNEDEI
+351 LKGTEASNEDKI
-363 LELIFS
+363 IRLIFS
-369 TLKNLVDDGIEENM
+369 TLKNLVDDGIETNM
-383 VRSAVNSIDFKLR
+383 VKSAVNSIDFKLR

-429 DKLMGKIKRK
+429 DKLMEKIKRK
-439 SKERYFE
+439 SNEKYFE
-446 NLIDKYLL
+446 NLIYKYLL
-454 NNNHQSVMI
+454 NNNHQSVML
-463 AKPKPGLE
+463 AKPKPDLE
-471 KKKDAKVRK
+471 KKKEAKVRK
-480 NMRTL
+480 SMKTL

-493 IENLVQ
+493 IKNLVQ
-499 KTQQLQAMQIKPDSP
+499 KTQELQAMQIKPDSP

-526 DIEVKSERFPMELK
+526 DIAVESERFPMELK
-540 RESKPKILFHD
+540 RESEPKILFHD

-572 KIPYLSLVGK
+572 KIPYLSLVGN
-582 LVLGMGTRRHSYME
+582 LVLGMGTRKHSYME

-609 SWHFTSAEIN
+609 SWHFTSAEVN
-619 DHKSILSRIFFS
+619 DHKKILSHIFFS
-631 GKALMENLNHLFDIW
+631 GKCLMGNTDHLFDIW
-646 EELIQEHDFNNPKRL
+646 EEVILEYDFNNPKRL
-661 IEIIKSSKADM
+661 IEIIKSSKASM
-672 EDSILS
+672 EDSVLS

-688 NSYKSP
+688 NSYQSII
-694 LGQYN
+694 GQYD
-699 ELSEG
+699 ELTDG
-704 ISYYKF
+704 ISYYRF

-719 KNPDEVAEEFR
+719 KNIDEVAEEFKGITQ
-730 NIAQSLFTKENIFV
+730 NLFTKENIFV

-750 NDYKKIEKRVI
+750 SDYKKIENRVV
-761 GLTQNLSDKKQPLVN
+761 GLSQKLPSKKQSPAKL
-776 FKFETGPVNE
+776 KFEIGPINE

-795 FVGKGANLFELGMEY
+795 FVGKGINLFELGMEY
-810 SGKFDVLNSV
+810 SGRFDVLNAV

-864 DIYDQIA
+864 DIYDQIG
-871 DYIENFNISEKE
+871 DYLDTLDISDKE

-896 PPMTADRKGSASMVE
+896 PPMTADRKGSISMVE

-928 LSTRLEDI
+928 LSTRLGDI
-936 KSFAVLFR
+936 KSFAGLFR
-944 KIKESGNICVL
+944 KIKESGNVCVL
-955 GNDEKIKKSKNRFDH
+955 GNEEKIKKSKNSFDH